1 MRIGFGIE
9 SEAAFDTGFN
19 GGTAKLVL
27 PGTSWLSWAAPMA
40 GQFDTLPVAAYQ
52 DGNLKVAYLRDG
64 LIAGYQTITGAD
76 IPLDA
81 PAVFTDQNRHL
92 YLVWAEP
99 NPSGYADLKL
109 TTTRY

>member
-1 MRIGFGIE
+1 
-9 SEAAFDTGFN
+9 
-19 GGTAKLVL
+19 
-27 PGTSWLSWAAPMA
+27 MA
-40 GQFDTLPVAAYQ
+40 GQFDTLPVTAYQ